1 VLIAKGKD
9 TSLDRL
15 SSGDFLRL
23 AKSVER
29 FTSEAE
35 AIVRRQHSGGPA
47 LDQEEKG
54 KKLKPALHL
63 LAQSVKSRPAPLLQ
77 SSSVFCFWKFNF
89 SFRTS
94 FDARICRSPCKSGLG
109 NIFAIMGHMNY
120 CGISLAGRKISSSN
134 FALLFVRITRRVTYV
149 RRCERC

>member
-77 SSSVFCFWKFNF
+77 SSSVFCF
-89 SFRTS
+89 
-94 FDARICRSPCKSGLG
+94 
-109 NIFAIMGHMNY
+109 
-120 CGISLAGRKISSSN
+120 
-134 FALLFVRITRRVTYV
+134 
-149 RRCERC
+149 